1 MPYFTRPIDPQ
12 KGLILNAIVG
22 VSKARL
28 DTLQSLGET
37 VPDPLVVEGLVD
49 TGASRTCISPE
60 IVAPLDITPGE
71 PVVVHTPSGSKEMDT
86 YDVSLLIFSS
96 NEEPPFRIPNLQ
108 IIVSEDLRQ
117 QNIECLIGLDVL
129 SKCLLSYDGK
139 AGLYTLAF

>member
-1 MPYFTRPIDPQ
+1 
-12 KGLILNAIVG
+12 
-22 VSKARL
+22 
-28 DTLQSLGET
+28 
-37 VPDPLVVEGLVD
+37 
-49 TGASRTCISPE
+49 
-60 IVAPLDITPGE
+60 
-71 PVVVHTPSGSKEMDT
+71 MDT

-108 IIVSEDLRQ
+108 IIVSEDLQQ